1 VTRDAFTGGDDAKAG
16 VRSAEDRLD
25 RYRRDVE
32 CRLGDNLVLL
42 EEESFE
48 RFFDHVIASF
58 SRGAL
63 PDECARAWLH
73 PRRDDLAR
81 AGE

>member
-32 CRLGDNLVLL
+32 CRLGDKLVLL
-42 EEESFE
+42 EKESF
-48 RFFDHVIASF
+48 
-58 SRGAL
+58 
-63 PDECARAWLH
+63 
-73 PRRDDLAR
+73 LAR